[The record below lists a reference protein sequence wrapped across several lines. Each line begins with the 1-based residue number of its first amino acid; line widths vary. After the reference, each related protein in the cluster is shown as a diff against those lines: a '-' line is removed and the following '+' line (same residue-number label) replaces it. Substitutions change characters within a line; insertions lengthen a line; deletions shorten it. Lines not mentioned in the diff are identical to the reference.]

1 MSGPSNRRTVTG
13 RDQAI
18 AYVGAKSRIA
28 RATDTGSSGVRR
40 DPGLQVNPREQPGR
54 PEEGGARKRPPRG
67 FCQFWLVVPRFL
79 ATVLTECR
87 VSGLSGGHL
96 RSFVFSALERHLP
109 RLTAATHEFLSR
121 SAYNS
126 AYIFNMLSL
135 QGTPVVYEWDRQSGW
150 RRRGP
155 APSNEGRGQ
164 PAAKAQ
170 DVGLR
175 TIQFLQS
182 LGPQPG
188 PGSLSDGLGPT
199 FFPELLAA
207 FRHRE
212 PTPGEIQ

>member
-40 DPGLQVNPREQPGR
+40 DPGLQVNPRAQPGR
-54 PEEGGARKRPPRG
+54 PGEGGARKRPPRG
-67 FCQFWLVVPRFL
+67 FCQFWRVVPRFL

-135 QGTPVVYEWDRQSGW
+135 QGTPVVYEWDRESDLGLHPPTRDLGSPPPRHKTSASGL
-150 RRRGP
+150 
-155 APSNEGRGQ
+155 S
-164 PAAKAQ
+164 
-170 DVGLR
+170 
-175 TIQFLQS
+175 S
-182 LGPQPG
+182 SS
-188 PGSLSDGLGPT
+188 SLSADPSRG
-199 FFPELLAA
+199 
-207 FRHRE
+207 RDR
-212 PTPGEIQ
+212 